1 MSMTIA
7 IIYITLGILYMLACV
22 ADGQDVKPLW
32 KRWLG
37 LKLADIAD
45 GFYPIDYCHRDT
57 CKYYKGLR
65 KAQKDVREL
74 KHRLDVFQTARP
86 IPVQQSYLALDKIE
100 SRMMISEGDMFRA
113 RCREREAEIVGM
125 PKHMLPKWE
134 TVDGIVDDVKRR
146 CADSVLE
153 TAKTRIALEVEKE
166 RFYPAIAI
174 TGTLYVGRKNK

>member
-1 MSMTIA
+1 MIA
-7 IIYITLGILYMLACV
+7 AIYITLGILYMLACI
-22 ADGQDVKPLW
+22 ADGQDVKPIW

-45 GFYPIDYCHRDT
+45 GFYPIDFCHRDT

-100 SRMMISEGDMFRA
+100 SRMVISEGDVFRA
-113 RCREREAEIVGM
+113 RCREHEAERIGM

-134 TVDGIVDDVKRR
+134 TVDGLVEETKRR
-146 CADSVLE
+146 CVDSILKAAE
-153 TAKTRIALEVEKE
+153 TRITLEVEKE
-166 RFYPAIAI
+166 RFYPEIAVL
-174 TGTLYVGRKNK
+174 GTLYVGRKR